1 MAALLLAAPGCN
13 RSPQAQEGN
22 YLRRG
27 SALLQKKD
35 YARAL
40 LEFKNAS
47 AIAPRDAEPFYQ
59 SALAYLQMGN
69 LPYAIAA
76 LKQATV
82 LNPKHEGAQV
92 KLAALM
98 ATTRSAKL
106 VEDAAERLRM
116 VLSASPDDFDA
127 SDVLA
132 IAEWKLGK
140 TSEAVD
146 RLEATLRR
154 LPDRLQSSVELARI
168 EIAKN
173 NFAAAERALKQAV
186 TAAPQSSMAEFA
198 LAQLYVLEGSGVGAE
213 AELRKALALDS
224 RNGTALAS
232 LAGLQMAAGRLD
244 EAEQSYRKLSGFSA
258 EYNSVHAAFL
268 FTTGQKEAA
277 LAKFEKLAREA
288 PGDADARTR
297 LIAADLAVGRDDVA
311 MRVVAASLK
320 RNPDDCEALLQQSA
334 LLLRRGQMEKAT
346 EDLKRVLHFKSDS
359 GEAHFLLARVYGAA
373 GQMLNAR
380 QELNEAL
387 RLDPTLLVAR
397 IALARNLMDSK
408 ASKAALELL
417 NSAPE
422 PQKNS
427 VSVATERNWILL
439 ASGDTQTLRA
449 ELSRELQAR
458 RTVEFVLQDGWLRLA
473 EGDSAGARADAEE
486 VLRQHPDHVPALRIL
501 AESYAAQKENAKA
514 EEVLKAAA
522 AANPQSAQIQN
533 LLGDWFQRTKNAAGA
548 RKAFEAAVAADPKSI
563 EAALALA
570 VLDIGEN
577 HTEAARRRLHDLLII
592 APANVDALLM
602 SGGVAMRAGGRQEA
616 EKSYRAVL
624 RIDESNVM
632 ALNNLAYLLVDSN
645 PDEALKLATQA
656 ATIAPDNA
664 TVQDTLGWV
673 FYRKGM
679 FRSAVQYLE
688 MAVKKEPTPR
698 RQFHLGLTYLKC
710 GDRDR
715 GERTMELAL
724 RQDPNLLKA
733 EDTWR

>member
-1 MAALLLAAPGCN
+1 L
-13 RSPQAQEGN
+13 QT
-22 YLRRG
+22 RR
-27 SALLQKKD
+27 
-35 YARAL
+35 
-40 LEFKNAS
+40 
-47 AIAPRDAEPFYQ
+47 
-59 SALAYLQMGN
+59 
-69 LPYAIAA
+69 
-76 LKQATV
+76 T
-82 LNPKHEGAQV
+82 
-92 KLAALM
+92 
-98 ATTRSAKL
+98 
-106 VEDAAERLRM
+106 
-116 VLSASPDDFDA
+116 
-127 SDVLA
+127 
-132 IAEWKLGK
+132 
-140 TSEAVD
+140 
-146 RLEATLRR
+146 
-154 LPDRLQSSVELARI
+154 
-168 EIAKN
+168 
-173 NFAAAERALKQAV
+173 
-186 TAAPQSSMAEFA
+186 AEF
-198 LAQLYVLEGSGVGAE
+198 
-213 AELRKALALDS
+213 
-224 RNGTALAS
+224 
-232 LAGLQMAAGRLD
+232 
-244 EAEQSYRKLSGFSA
+244 
-258 EYNSVHAAFL
+258 
-268 FTTGQKEAA
+268 
-277 LAKFEKLAREA
+277 
-288 PGDADARTR
+288 
-297 LIAADLAVGRDDVA
+297 I
-311 MRVVAASLK
+311 
-320 RNPDDCEALLQQSA
+320 
-334 LLLRRGQMEKAT
+334 
-346 EDLKRVLHFKSDS
+346 
-359 GEAHFLLARVYGAA
+359 
-373 GQMLNAR
+373 
-380 QELNEAL
+380 
-387 RLDPTLLVAR
+387 
-397 IALARNLMDSK
+397 
-408 ASKAALELL
+408 
-417 NSAPE
+417 
-422 PQKNS
+422 
-427 VSVATERNWILL
+427 
-439 ASGDTQTLRA
+439 
-449 ELSRELQAR
+449 
-458 RTVEFVLQDGWLRLA
+458 LQDGWLRLS

-486 VLRQHPDHVPALRIL
+486 VLRHHPDHVPALRIL

-673 FYRKGM
+673 FYRKRI